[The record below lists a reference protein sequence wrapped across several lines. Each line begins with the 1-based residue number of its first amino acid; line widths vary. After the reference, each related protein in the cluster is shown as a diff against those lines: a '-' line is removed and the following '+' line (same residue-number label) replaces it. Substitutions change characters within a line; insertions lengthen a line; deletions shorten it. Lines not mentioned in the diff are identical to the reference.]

1 MSETRFHG
9 ARVTENTDLVTAIN
23 DVDSSVIGIVATADD
38 ADAKLFPLNKPTLLT
53 RVNDVLGKCGSTG
66 TLYRAL
72 KAIADQVSTKVIVVR
87 VAEHKEE
94 DGKTQDQLVIGGSED
109 DGSYTGMYAL
119 LVAEQDESIGYRPR
133 ILAAPELDTE
143 AVTKS
148 LCVIAGKLRAFV
160 YATCHGCNT
169 MAEAITYRQKFNER
183 EVMLLWPDFI
193 AYNPKGGK
201 NETFPAPAY
210 ACGLRAYIDHEQG
223 WHKSLSNVPVKNVLG
238 MSRHVFWSLQA
249 EDSDANSLNN
259 KEITTIIRRN
269 GFRFWGNRTPET
281 NAYIFEVYNGL
292 ICPDRTWRQIV
303 TLEDVVNHGWKHTDI
318 DEIRDENT
326 EDEFLNLY
334 MCEFVREGESAFNLN
349 ILIGCGVDGY
359 DDWKDWKPFAPRPMG
374 NRPVWIGYDANGS
387 SGNGDSGAVSVVV
400 PPAVPG
406 GRFRTVE
413 TRRVQGLE
421 FEEQARVIEEFTYR
435 YNVEHIGIDVTGGN
449 GEAVYQI
456 VKRFFP
462 AAIPYTFTLSSKRSL
477 VLKMLQIMRAGR
489 WEYDRAERELVAAF
503 NAVRKVKTPGG
514 FITYETDRAR
524 GISHGDLAWA
534 TMLAVINEPIGGE
547 GENERFTV
555 MEF

>member
-1 MSETRFHG
+1 M
-9 ARVTENTDLVTAIN
+9 
-23 DVDSSVIGIVATADD
+23 
-38 ADAKLFPLNKPTLLT
+38 
-53 RVNDVLGKCGSTG
+53 
-66 TLYRAL
+66 
-72 KAIADQVSTKVIVVR
+72 IVVR

-160 YATCHGCNT
+160 YASCHGCNT

-193 AYNPKGGK
+193 AYNPKSGK

-281 NAYIFEVYNGL
+281 NAYIFEVYTRTAQVLADSIAEAQFETIDSPLTPLTPANVKDVISAIRAKLDSLVTAGKLIGAECWYDVVDNGTTNL
-292 ICPDRTWRQIV
+292 RQGRVRIRYKYTPV
-303 TLEDVVNHGWKHTDI
+303 PPLEDMELYQTF
-318 DEIRDENT
+318 T
-326 EDEFLNLY
+326 DEF
-334 MCEFVREGESAFNLN
+334 FGPAFAVL
-349 ILIGCGVDGY
+349 G
-359 DDWKDWKPFAPRPMG
+359 
-374 NRPVWIGYDANGS
+374 
-387 SGNGDSGAVSVVV
+387 GA
-400 PPAVPG
+400 
-406 GRFRTVE
+406 
-413 TRRVQGLE
+413 
-421 FEEQARVIEEFTYR
+421 
-435 YNVEHIGIDVTGGN
+435 
-449 GEAVYQI
+449 
-456 VKRFFP
+456 
-462 AAIPYTFTLSSKRSL
+462 
-477 VLKMLQIMRAGR
+477 
-489 WEYDRAERELVAAF
+489 
-503 NAVRKVKTPGG
+503 
-514 FITYETDRAR
+514 
-524 GISHGDLAWA
+524 
-534 TMLAVINEPIGGE
+534 
-547 GENERFTV
+547 
-555 MEF
+555 

>member
-53 RVNDVLGKCGSTG
+53 RVNDVLGKCGTTG

-94 DGKTQDQLVIGGSED
+94 DEKTQDQLVIGGSED
-109 DGSYTGMYAL
+109 DGSYG
-119 LVAEQDESIGYRPR
+119 DRPR

-160 YATCHGCNT
+160 YASCHGCNT

-193 AYNPKGGK
+193 AYNPKSGE

-281 NAYIFEVYNGL
+281 NAYIFEVYTRTAQVLADSIAEAQFETIDSPLTPANVKDVISAIRAKLDSLVTAGKL
-292 ICPDRTWRQIV
+292 IGAECWYDVVDNSTTDLRQGRVRIRYKYTPV
-303 TLEDVVNHGWKHTDI
+303 PPLEDM
-318 DEIRDENT
+318 E
-326 EDEFLNLY
+326 LY
-334 MCEFVREGESAFNLN
+334 
-349 ILIGCGVDGY
+349 
-359 DDWKDWKPFAPRPMG
+359 
-374 NRPVWIGYDANGS
+374 
-387 SGNGDSGAVSVVV
+387 
-400 PPAVPG
+400 
-406 GRFRTVE
+406 
-413 TRRVQGLE
+413 Q
-421 FEEQARVIEEFTYR
+421 
-435 YNVEHIGIDVTGGN
+435 
-449 GEAVYQI
+449 
-456 VKRFFP
+456 
-462 AAIPYTFTLSSKRSL
+462 TFTDEYFEPAFA
-477 VLKMLQIMRAGR
+477 VL
-489 WEYDRAERELVAAF
+489 
-503 NAVRKVKTPGG
+503 GG
-514 FITYETDRAR
+514 A
-524 GISHGDLAWA
+524 
-534 TMLAVINEPIGGE
+534 
-547 GENERFTV
+547 
-555 MEF
+555 